1 MIRLLLIFALS
12 LPLFSSTLSLYDL
25 GFLVSKST
33 GKSVIYSDKVDKN
46 IKIIIASKPLDYLPL
61 FKQSLKS
68 NGYALNSDKTF
79 YYVTVPVE
87 KAKDSGVFSSLSS
100 FGSAGSSSSSAP
112 LLPPPPLSSTGGGIS
127 VVSNGV
133 PIYSNSLSSAS
144 SSFSLDSN
152 RSLSFDID
160 DNITFKT
167 LSLTYL
173 KASDLNDSLQFSGF
187 RFSVAANSKSV
198 IFAVPQKKVD
208 LYNNFIDSIKA
219 LDIPHE
225 QVTLKITV
233 FDSNQ
238 NKLRDLGLS
247 PVFNLDTGIG
257 SATGSLFSGSFVSS
271 FYSSLHALENK
282 GVTSIK
288 DSPTFLLSN
297 NETLDFKSVLN
308 VPFLDENI
316 NVTSETGTNQ
326 STKYTYKAV
335 GFKVLVTPNIVNDI
349 VYLDFSIS
357 FENVV
362 IAGDRPT
369 TSEKSIKNKFS
380 LQKGDMIV
388 LAGISKNSIKDSRDS
403 LPFLNS
409 LPFLDNIFSR
419 DQNSNID
426 ETFNISIQVI
436 K

>member
-33 GKSVIYSDKVDKN
+33 GKSVIFSDKVDKN
-46 IKIIIASKPLDYLPL
+46 IKIIIAKKSLDYLPL

-68 NGYALNSDKTF
+68 NGYSLTSDKTF
-79 YYVTVPVE
+79 YYVTVLIE
-87 KAKDSGVFSSLSS
+87 KPKESGVFSSLSS
-100 FGSAGSSSSSAP
+100 FGSAGSSAP
-112 LLPPPPLSSTGGGIS
+112 LLAPPPLSSSDGGIS
-127 VVSNGV
+127 VVSDGV
-133 PIYSNSLSSAS
+133 PIYSNSLSSTTS
-144 SSFSLDSN
+144 DFSRDSN
-152 RSLSFDID
+152 RSISSFDLD
-160 DNITFKT
+160 DNITFKS

-173 KASDLNDSLQFSGF
+173 KASDLNDSLAFSGF
-187 RFSVAANSKSV
+187 RYSVASNSKSV
-198 IFAVPQKKVD
+198 IFAVPQKKI
-208 LYNNFIDSIKA
+208 LLFNNFIDSIKA

-233 FDSNQ
+233 FDSNS
-238 NKLRDLGLS
+238 NKLRDLGMS
-247 PVFNLDTGIG
+247 PLFNLDT
-257 SATGSLFSGSFVSS
+257 SVTANSVAGSLFSGSLVGS
-271 FYSSLHALENK
+271 FYSSLHALESQ

-288 DSPTFLLSN
+288 DTPTFLLSN

-308 VPFLDENI
+308 LPFLDENV
-316 NVTSETGTNQ
+316 NVTSQTGTNQ
-326 STKYTYKAV
+326 STKYSYKAV

-362 IAGDRPT
+362 TAGDRPT

-380 LQKGDMIV
+380 LHKGDLIV
-388 LAGISKNSIKDSRDS
+388 LAGISKNTIKNDDSGAPFLKD
-403 LPFLNS
+403 LPFLGS
-409 LPFLDNIFSR
+409 IFSR
-419 DQNSNID
+419 DYKNSID
-426 ETFNISIQVI
+426 ETFNISIEVI

>member
-1 MIRLLLIFALS
+1 MIRFIIFFALAYS
-12 LPLFSSTLSLYDL
+12 SLFSSTLSLYDL
-25 GFLVSKST
+25 GFLVSKTT

-46 IKIIIASKPLDYLPL
+46 IKIIIAKKPLDYLPL

-68 NGYALNSDKTF
+68 NGYVLNSDKTF

-87 KAKDSGVFSSLSS
+87 KPKDSGVFGSLSS
-100 FGSAGSSSSSAP
+100 FGSASSSAP

-144 SSFSLDSN
+144 PSFSLDSN
-152 RSLSFDID
+152 RSLSSDLD

-173 KASDLNDSLQFSGF
+173 KASDLNDSLAFSGF

-198 IFAVPQKKVD
+198 IFAVPQKKAD

-362 IAGDRPT
+362 TAGDRPT